1 MKELLEKLETL
12 DPSNLIVSSVEGK
25 GLLMSEIPLNEKTL
39 REILERGYHLYYII
53 EPEEFLNVKR
63 ENDYPKDFYNLP
75 LFASTGDALNYFG
88 VHLNSSDFKKLKKL
102 QIDEFLGSGWELHRL
117 KLQGV
122 FGKPPYGFV
131 EKGIHFDVPYSLSAL
146 QKMLFKGLLIT
157 FEQTGAI
164 PTRKLATFV
173 KTVVDETFDRLLR
186 YDSFFLSR
194 WEASDRA
201 YVVNLIVDTFPT
213 RIQMMIEEDLNQDKN
228 RFMKQLTELY
238 FGALNV
244 PQNEKIN
251 ETLSRMGYGGIVRS
265 DGKVVWW
272 NNRVVKKLG

>member
-1 MKELLEKLETL
+1 MKELLEKIETL
-12 DPSNLIVSSVEGK
+12 DPSNLIVSSMEGN

-53 EPEEFLNVKR
+53 EPEEFLNLKR
-63 ENDYPKDFYNLP
+63 ENDYPKDLYNLP

-88 VHLNSSDFKKLKKL
+88 VHLNSSDLKKLKKL
-102 QIDEFLGSGWELHRL
+102 QIDEFLGSGWELHRM

-131 EKGIHFDVPYSLSAL
+131 ERGIHFDVPYSLSAL
-146 QKMLFKGLLIT
+146 RKMLFKGLLIT
-157 FEQTGAI
+157 FEQTGAVF
-164 PTRKLATFV
+164 TRKLATFV

-194 WEASDRA
+194 WEASDRV

-213 RIQMMIEEDLNQDKN
+213 RIQMMIEEDLNQDRN

-244 PQNEKIN
+244 PQNGKIN
-251 ETLSRMGYGGIVRS
+251 EILSRMGYGGIVRS

>member
-1 MKELLEKLETL
+1 MKELLEKIETL
-12 DPSNLIVSSVEGK
+12 DPSNLIVSSVEGN

-53 EPEEFLNVKR
+53 EPEEFLNVKK

-88 VHLNSSDFKKLKKL
+88 VHLNSSDLKKLKKL
-102 QIDEFLGSGWELHRL
+102 QIDEFLGSGWELHRM

-131 EKGIHFDVPYSLSAL
+131 ERGIHFDVPYSLSAFR
-146 QKMLFKGLLIT
+146 KMLFKGLLIT
-157 FEQTGAI
+157 FEQTGAVF
-164 PTRKLATFV
+164 TRKLATFV

-194 WEASDRA
+194 WETSDRV
-201 YVVNLIVDTFPT
+201 YVVNLIIDVFPT
-213 RIQMMIEEDLNQDKN
+213 RIQMMIEEDLSRDEN
-228 RFMKQLTELY
+228 RSMKLLTELY
-238 FGALNV
+238 FAALHV
-244 PQNEKIN
+244 PLSGRIN
-251 ETLSRMGYGGIVRS
+251 EILSRMGYGGIVRS
-265 DGKVVWW
+265 DGKVIWW
-272 NNRVVKKLG
+272 NDKVVKKLY

>member
-1 MKELLEKLETL
+1 M
-12 DPSNLIVSSVEGK
+12 EGN

-39 REILERGYHLYYII
+39 REILGRGYHLYYII

-75 LFASTGDALNYFG
+75 LFAPTGDALNYFG
-88 VHLNSSDFKKLKKL
+88 VHLNSSDLKKLKKL
-102 QIDEFLGSGWELHRL
+102 QIDEFLGSGWELHRM

-131 EKGIHFDVPYSLSAL
+131 ERGIHFDVPYSLSAL
-146 QKMLFKGLLIT
+146 RKMLFKGLLIT
-157 FEQTGAI
+157 FEQTGAVF
-164 PTRKLATFV
+164 TRKLATFV

-194 WEASDRA
+194 WEASDRV

-213 RIQMMIEEDLNQDKN
+213 RIQMMIEEDLNQDRN

-244 PQNEKIN
+244 PQNGKIN
-251 ETLSRMGYGGIVRS
+251 EILSRMGYGGIVRS